1 MDTLHYVGFIIFM
14 IFVLVFIAYVSYGI
28 GRDFKSAYQNHLTE
42 QLEKT
47 QKEIYYL
54 KVELRETEYSREAI
68 KNSHAH
74 LAKLHNEQID
84 KITRL
89 KNELAENERLKDAE
103 VKNKNR
109 IKELEVSCERR
120 NTAIRILEGR
130 IAGYKSYII
139 NLQKKYSNEKPK
151 FEESNKEKIESLRKI
166 IEPIEQWINENAC
179 PHDKLIITQG
189 NVEFTSGEFGIPLD
203 IKD

>member
-1 MDTLHYVGFIIFM
+1 M
-14 IFVLVFIAYVSYGI
+14 
-28 GRDFKSAYQNHLTE
+28 
-42 QLEKT
+42 
-47 QKEIYYL
+47 
-54 KVELRETEYSREAI
+54 REAEFSREAI

-84 KITRL
+84 KIIRL
-89 KNELAENERLKDAE
+89 QNELVENENSYQKIMCYYNNLSEYNIKTVSDALKMKLDNEGLISENEMLKERKEDLERVHCEQARALRE
-103 VKNKNR
+103 LTSELNIKNDVISTLKKTLNSM
-109 IKELEVSCERR
+109 IK
-120 NTAIRILEGR
+120 
-130 IAGYKSYII
+130 
-139 NLQKKYSNEKPK
+139 EKPK

-189 NVEFTSGEFGIPLD
+189 NVEFTSGEFGIPLK